1 MSFRHACV
9 NMLTTMRAEIITIG
23 TELLLGEITDT
34 NASFLAGQLPL
45 LGIDLYWI
53 SQVGDNRARMLEVL
67 KRAWGRSELIL
78 TTGGLGPTDDDL
90 TREIIAEMM
99 EEKLAISTPLEAV
112 LRERFARWGM
122 EMPLSNLKQAT
133 LIPSARTLPNE
144 QGTAPGWWVEKNGRV
159 LVAMPGPP
167 RELQEMWRTEI
178 QPELQRG
185 AESIIVRRT
194 FKTLGLSEAAL
205 GEMVSTLLAAPNPT
219 LGIYAKADGIHLRLA
234 AKSASREQAE
244 KMIAEGDAKIRNIVT
259 DYIWGTDNDTLEMA
273 VGRLL
278 IAKGLSLALME
289 DYSGGWLT
297 ASLTDMPESPDF
309 FKGGV
314 IAGTDEAKV
323 ALGVKAGLISQYGAV
338 SSEVAQAM
346 AEAVR
351 ELFRADIGI
360 GITGLGLVGTS
371 PAEVVYIGISGGK
384 NSVITSRP
392 RGKRRVTN
400 SVLFELRKLLLQD

>member
-1 MSFRHACV
+1 MK
-9 NMLTTMRAEIITIG
+9 AEIITIG

-34 NASFLAGQLPL
+34 DASFLAGQLPL
-45 LGIDLYWI
+45 LGVDLYWI

-67 KRAWGRSELIL
+67 KRAWDRSELII

-90 TREIIAEMM
+90 TREVIAELLG
-99 EEKLAISTPLEAV
+99 EKLAISAFLETG

-122 EMPLSNLKQAT
+122 EMPLTNLKQAA
-133 LIPSARTLPNE
+133 LIPSARSLPNE

-178 QPELQRG
+178 QPELQHR
-185 AESIIVRRT
+185 AESVIVRRT

-205 GEMVSTLLAAPNPT
+205 GEMVSPLLASPNPT

-234 AKSASREQAE
+234 AKSESREQAE
-244 KMIAEGDAKIRNIVT
+244 QMIAEGDAKIRNIVA
-259 DYIWGTDNDTLEMA
+259 DYIWGTDNDTLEMT
-273 VGRLL
+273 VGWLL
-278 IAKGLSLALME
+278 IENGLSLALME
-289 DYSGGWLT
+289 DYSGGWLA
-297 ASLTDMPESPDF
+297 ASITDVPESPDF

-323 ALGVKAGLISQYGAV
+323 SLGVKAELISRYGAV

-346 AEAVR
+346 AEAAR

-360 GITGLGLVGTS
+360 GITGLGLVETG
-371 PAEVVYIGISGGK
+371 PVEVVYIGISGGQ
-384 NSVITSRP
+384 SRVVTSRP

-400 SVLFELRKLLLQD
+400 SVLFELRKLLLQNK